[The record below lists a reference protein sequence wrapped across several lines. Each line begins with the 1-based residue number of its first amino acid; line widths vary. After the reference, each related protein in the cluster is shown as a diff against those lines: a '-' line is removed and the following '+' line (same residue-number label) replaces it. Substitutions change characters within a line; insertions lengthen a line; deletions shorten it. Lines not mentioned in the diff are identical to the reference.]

1 MPPKKNTEAE
11 GSATA
16 LSETETRFL
25 KAMFDHMN
33 SRPDIDWDKVAT
45 DLGMTAKSAKER
57 FRVLGKRH
65 NWGTSAASA
74 GGGNG
79 SPAKGPLAPK
89 NASKVAKKA
98 TPQKKGIARKKTKKD
113 IEESDGDEDISSKLE
128 SDSDGKSAAHDEFMK
143 NGNGSDSE

>member
-1 MPPKKNTEAE
+1 MPPKKNTDAE
-11 GSATA
+11 GGATA

-65 NWGTSAASA
+65 NWGTSTA
-74 GGGNG
+74 GAGSGNG

-128 SDSDGKSAAHDEFMK
+128 SDSDGKSAADDEFMK

>member
-1 MPPKKNTEAE
+1 MPPKKNADAE

-33 SRPDIDWDKVAT
+33 SLAT

-57 FRVLGKRH
+57 FRILGKRH
-65 NWGTSAASA
+65 NWGTSAAGA
-74 GGGNG
+74 GGGGG

-89 NASKVAKKA
+89 NSGRVAKKA

-113 IEESDGDEDISSKLE
+113 IESDGDEDISSKLE
-128 SDSDGKSAAHDEFMK
+128 SDSDGKSAAQDEFLK

>member
-1 MPPKKNTEAE
+1 MPPKKNTEAD
-11 GSATA
+11 GSATS

-65 NWGTSAASA
+65 NWGTSAAGA
-74 GGGNG
+74 GGSNG
-79 SPAKGPLAPK
+79 SPAKGPLTPK

-98 TPQKKGIARKKTKKD
+98 TPQKKGIARKKVRGLRCRFSLHRMRLIRNFLD
-113 IEESDGDEDISSKLE
+113 QEGHR
-128 SDSDGKSAAHDEFMK
+128 GVRWR
-143 NGNGSDSE
+143 